1 MKNTIVNT
9 KLIFTV
15 ILTILVSG
23 HGSMV
28 NAEEEKEILYWVA
41 PMDQNYRRDKPG
53 KSPMGMELIPVYA
66 GAGESGGV
74 VSIDPQ
80 VVQNLGVRTTA
91 AERTRLWRGI
101 DTVGYADYDES

>member
-9 KLIFTV
+9 KLIFAAMMTA
-15 ILTILVSG
+15 LVSG
-23 HGSMV
+23 HVPMV
-28 NAEEEKEILYWVA
+28 NAETEKEVLYWVA

-53 KSPMGMELIPVYA
+53 KSPMGMDLIPVYA
-66 GAGESGGV
+66 DAAEGNGV

-91 AERTRLWRGI
+91 AEAAIPLRRSSR
-101 DTVGYADYDES
+101 YRHKK